1 MDLLFMSESW
11 ERDNLTL
18 KEIIMLDNHTIISN
32 VSQRTGTGGRP
43 AIFANNNK
51 YEVQNI
57 TNTLVQIPWGV
68 EAVWCILT
76 PRNISNDSQIQK
88 IACCSVYSKPN
99 SKKKT
104 LLLDHISDAYNIL
117 KTKFGRGL
125 HFVIAGDTNDLKL
138 DAILSLD
145 PNFSQIVKKWT
156 KMDPPAVLD
165 PIIMT
170 LSRYYQDP
178 LCLDPLDADPDKNG
192 VPSDHR
198 IVITRPISTIN
209 NKPIRNIRKVKVR
222 PIPQSGIILFR
233 EWLIDQSW
241 EALYQAESA
250 HTKAQIFQNM
260 LVSKLDE
267 IFPEKLEKSVV
278 MISHGSLLS

>member
-1 MDLLFMSESW
+1 M
-11 ERDNLTL
+11 
-18 KEIIMLDNHTIISN
+18 
-32 VSQRTGTGGRP
+32 
-43 AIFANNNK
+43 
-51 YEVQNI
+51 
-57 TNTLVQIPWGV
+57 
-68 EAVWCILT
+68 
-76 PRNISNDSQIQK
+76 
-88 IACCSVYSKPN
+88 
-99 SKKKT
+99 
-104 LLLDHISDAYNIL
+104 
-117 KTKFGRGL
+117 
-125 HFVIAGDTNDLKL
+125 NDLEL

-156 KMDPPAVLD
+156 RMDPPAVLD

-267 IFPEKLEKSVV
+267 IFPEKTRKISSDDQPWVTFKLKKLDRARKRIFHKERRSEKWKKLDKIFKKEAKSAKSEFYKNKVEELK
-278 MISHGSLLS
+278 IKNPGQWYSCLKNITSFDQQKNEH